1 MQFAQIA
8 HPQKTGS
15 RNPSMRWTNRRDLS
29 RWVRAFQVYFPRKA
43 HLAERA
49 AATLAGAESFER
61 LYGDLPPNA
70 DDGDAMDRLYSKRRM
85 VLFKEDRLTLIRD
98 FRILPDAADQ
108 FLTSCP
114 VGCQDCLFDG
124 IKDTYYDEALCY
136 YRDDQLP
143 SDAVEAIVEQQ
154 HQLAIGQRLSTVD
167 STDRL
172 GEYLPPQMIFD
183 LFNFLRLPFTAD
195 LTGEDRI
202 DASAPLTRVGWVA
215 DSELGRLE
223 CFALAFTAP
232 PNWCRDEVFYSA
244 LAQVSLTRNLDDRPV
259 ILLNNLPQQLVRTG
273 NIYTSFGWV
282 VTAAKVFPFL
292 VSHRGV
298 PVADLL
304 VELATFDAAK
314 SSSIADSSNVAL
326 SVFWSLLRQ
335 HSRMQL
341 PETPEFLY
349 LPDNWMVTTG
359 ATGHAIERQQ
369 HATPKD

>member
-1 MQFAQIA
+1 MQSAQIA
-8 HPQKTGS
+8 HPQNTGS
-15 RNPSMRWTNRRDLS
+15 PSPSMRWTNRRDLA
-29 RWVRAFQVYFPRKA
+29 RWVKAFQVYFPRKA
-43 HLAERA
+43 HLAERVA
-49 AATLAGAESFER
+49 VSIAGAESFER
-61 LYGDLPPNA
+61 LYDDLPPSA
-70 DDGDAMDRLYSKRRM
+70 DDADAMDRLFSKRRM
-85 VLFKEDRLTLIRD
+85 VKFKEDRLTLIRD

-136 YRDDQLP
+136 YPDDQQP
-143 SDAVEAIVEQQ
+143 SDSVEAIVEQQ
-154 HQLAIGQRLSTVD
+154 RHLAVGQRLSTVD

-172 GEYLPPQMIFD
+172 GEYLPPQMIID

-202 DASAPLTRVGWVA
+202 DASAPVTRAGWVA
-215 DSELGRLE
+215 DRELGRLE

-259 ILLNNLPQQLVRTG
+259 ILLNNLPQQLVRAG

-314 SSSIADSSNVAL
+314 SSKIADDYCVAL
-326 SVFWSLLRQ
+326 GVFWSLLRQ
-335 HSRMQL
+335 YSNQPLDEAPTFCSM
-341 PETPEFLY
+341 
-349 LPDNWMVTTG
+349 PDNCMVIQAASRTSPPNCS
-359 ATGHAIERQQ
+359 R
-369 HATPKD
+369 

>member
-1 MQFAQIA
+1 MQSAQIA
-8 HPQKTGS
+8 LPQNTES
-15 RNPSMRWTNRRDLS
+15 PSPYMRWTNRRDLLK
-29 RWVRAFQVYFPRKA
+29 WVKAFQVYFPRKA
-43 HLAERA
+43 HLAKRA
-49 AATLAGAESFER
+49 AAALAGIESFER
-61 LYGDLPPNA
+61 LYSDLSANA
-70 DDGDAMDRLYSKRRM
+70 DDSDTMDRLYSKRRM
-85 VLFKEDRLTLIRD
+85 VRFKEDRLTLIRD

-136 YRDDQLP
+136 YPDDQHP

-154 HQLAIGQRLSTVD
+154 RHLAVGQSLSTVD

-195 LTGEDRI
+195 LAGDDRI
-202 DASAPLTRVGWVA
+202 DASAPVTRVGWVA
-215 DSELGRLE
+215 DRELGRLE

-259 ILLNNLPQQLVRTG
+259 ILLNNLPQQLVRAG
-273 NIYTSFGWV
+273 NMYTSYGWIV
-282 VTAAKVFPFL
+282 SATKVFPFL

-314 SSSIADSSNVAL
+314 SSSITDDYCVAL
-326 SVFWSLLRQ
+326 GVFWNLLRQ
-335 HSRMQL
+335 HSRL
-341 PETPEFLY
+341 PLSEAPTFSTM
-349 LPDNWMVTTG
+349 PDNWMVITGTTL
-359 ATGHAIERQQ
+359 AA
-369 HATPKD
+369 ASNK